1 MWRVVMFWLRKNREN
16 QIRVLLK
23 KHILEVKKN
32 NKKIGIFVDMSLSPK
47 DVNWVD
53 IPYIDEKIWLVVR
66 NKKSFMEVLK
76 YIYDLGIPV
85 ENVYLSI
92 DNINNHNLVMSM
104 MTYLNKNNLEAP
116 PKKNIIYHSKNYGH
130 KPEVK
135 SCIHNY
141 CTGIDTNMIAA

>member
-1 MWRVVMFWLRKNREN
+1 MFWLRKNREN

-23 KHILEVKKN
+23 KHILEVKEN

-53 IPYIDEKIWLVVR
+53 IPHIDEKIWLVVR
-66 NKKSFMEVLK
+66 NKKSFMEILK
-76 YIYDLGIPV
+76 YICDLDMPV

-104 MTYLNKNNLEAP
+104 MTYFDENNLKTP
-116 PKKNIIYHSKNYGH
+116 PKKNIIYHSKNCGH
-130 KPEVK
+130 KPVVK
-135 SCIHNY
+135 SCIHN
-141 CTGIDTNMIAA
+141 CQAGIGTDMIAA